1 METII
6 AAAQMRA
13 DPGEVAANL
22 LKAKRFVAHA
32 ADEGAHLVLLPEL
45 FNIGYQIGPKLFE
58 WWESEDGHTVSWMRE
73 EAVKRNMLVA
83 GSIAERRGERL
94 YNTLFIAEPH
104 GELHKYA
111 KRQPTK
117 SEVCAFDAGREP
129 NIVQTSLGRFGVAVC
144 ADMTWGAS
152 LLRPLAGD
160 IDLMLV
166 PQASN
171 GAALA
176 GETDMAAGRKLGRRF
191 FRSPFSL
198 RRGAGGGRRR
208 RSGPAPAPRP
218 WFLPT
223 WWTGGGGVGPRGGS
237 SSGGF
242 FGWGGGFRGGAGG
255 WRPETP
261 PRFRSFRSRVGGRVL
276 LGAFVNDNRISGP
289 SVPLDARRAVMYL

>member
-1 METII
+1 
-6 AAAQMRA
+6 MRA

-176 GETDMAAGRKLGRRF
+176 GETDMAAGKEIRAADVRRSRSEPRCAHGARRSDRSDAAHEPRLWQLPVRRNVGDSGRRSASCE
-191 FRSPFSL
+191 RSVRC
-198 RRGAGGGRRR
+198 RRGRSSRRPAGCRAEPRTGFAAS
-208 RSGPAPAPRP
+208 RSRLRARHPRCACHRTTESPAR
-218 WFLPT
+218 
-223 WWTGGGGVGPRGGS
+223 
-237 SSGGF
+237 
-242 FGWGGGFRGGAGG
+242 
-255 WRPETP
+255 
-261 PRFRSFRSRVGGRVL
+261 RFR
-276 LGAFVNDNRISGP
+276 
-289 SVPLDARRAVMYL
+289 